1 MQGLD
6 VALLRNII
14 DQGRRRVCG
23 AACNE
28 RLRPAPTSSL
38 RSMAMDSTV
47 PKISPRLITAAARHP
62 GNIVIGARLRGRH
75 RAPRSRRVANG
86 FAGFWVS
93 WAAGHRVVESPS
105 GFRLYP
111 AALFKRIDVAHDCTR
126 GFLVES
132 EIRIEAAAV
141 SAFSTA
147 VQIDSIYHARARPSQ
162 SRLRGHR
169 AHRAHDCMEA
179 RALRLISSRIAAR
192 VTNKDI

>member
-1 MQGLD
+1 
-6 VALLRNII
+6 
-14 DQGRRRVCG
+14 
-23 AACNE
+23 
-28 RLRPAPTSSL
+28 
-38 RSMAMDSTV
+38 MAMDSTV

-111 AALFKRIDVAHDCTR
+111 PALFKRIDVAHDCTR

-132 EIRIEAAAV
+132 EIPIEAAAV

-147 VQIDSIYHARARPSQ
+147 VQIDSICHARARPSQ

-169 AHRAHDCMEA
+169 ARRAHDCMEA